1 MVTRCDGT
9 MCGADMDRIRYDLM
23 AAIAGEHAPLT
34 FSGSSVVIVG
44 FAISAR
50 GDATLPALPPMFY
63 NRSSAD
69 RLADLVYD
77 EMEAPGDD
85 PDRLVFLFSAVSAI
99 HLAAPDWFI
108 AEEYLDA
115 IWARITEM
123 WPDLTPAPFGP
134 ENRRDWEADT
144 DILLLRRV
152 GLSRTDGQP
161 DSDVKHAIMRK
172 ILSGIKD
179 YHALM
184 APFANALRTINA
196 LERHN
201 IRWPEFAVIEQS
213 MRAALREK
221 PSLASLKFVEV

>member
-1 MVTRCDGT
+1 MVTRWDGT
-9 MCGADMDRIRYDLM
+9 MCGADMDRIRDDLM
-23 AAIAGEHAPLT
+23 AAIAGEHAQLT
-34 FSGSSVVIVG
+34 FAGSSEVIVA

-50 GDATLPALPPMFY
+50 GDATLPALPPMID

-99 HLAAPDWFI
+99 HVAAPDWFM

-115 IWARITEM
+115 IWARITEI

-134 ENRRDWEADT
+134 ENRRDWESDT

-152 GLSRTDGQP
+152 GLSQTDGQP
-161 DSDVKHAIMRK
+161 DADVKHAIMRK

-179 YHALM
+179 YHGLM

-196 LERHN
+196 LKRRN
-201 IRWPEFAVIEQS
+201 IRWPEFAAIERG

-221 PSLASLKFVEV
+221 PSLAGLEFVDV

>member
-1 MVTRCDGT
+1 
-9 MCGADMDRIRYDLM
+9 MCAADMDLIRDDLV
-23 AAIAGEHAPLT
+23 AAIAGEHAQLT
-34 FSGSSVVIVG
+34 FADSAEVIVA

-50 GDATLPALPPMFY
+50 GDANLPALPPKID
-63 NRSSAD
+63 NRPSAD

-77 EMEAPGDD
+77 EMEALGDD
-85 PDRLVFLFSAVSAI
+85 PDRLAFLFSAVSAI
-99 HLAAPDWFI
+99 HLAAPDWFN
-108 AEEYLDA
+108 AEEYLNA
-115 IWARITEM
+115 IWARIAET
-123 WPDLTPAPFGP
+123 WPDLTPAPSGP
-134 ENRRDWEADT
+134 ENRRDWDADT

-161 DSDVKHAIMRK
+161 DSDVKHATMRK

-221 PSLASLKFVEV
+221 PSLAGLKFVDV